1 MGSRRPNFRLVKTH
15 RNYSV
20 EDISRLL
27 GVHKNTVRNW
37 LKEGLA
43 PIDDRRPLLVLGHE
57 LARFLQERRQKA
69 KQACG
74 PGRIYCVACRMPK
87 VPALN
92 MAEYVPGGPQVGNL
106 RGICPACERLIY
118 RRINLAKIGAV
129 RGDLEITFTQPHP
142 RLGESAGLSVN
153 CDSNEQ
159 ANAK

>member
-92 MAEYVPGGPQVGNL
+92 MAEYVPGGQPARHLSGL
-106 RGICPACERLIY
+106 RAAHLPADQSRENRSGSRRPGDHVHAAAPALRRERRPL
-118 RRINLAKIGAV
+118 REL
-129 RGDLEITFTQPHP
+129 
-142 RLGESAGLSVN
+142 
-153 CDSNEQ
+153 
-159 ANAK
+159 